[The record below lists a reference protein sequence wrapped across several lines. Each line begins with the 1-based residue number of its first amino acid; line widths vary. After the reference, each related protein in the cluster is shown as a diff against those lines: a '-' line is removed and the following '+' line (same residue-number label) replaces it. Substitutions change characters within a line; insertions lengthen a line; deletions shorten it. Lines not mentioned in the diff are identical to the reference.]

1 MQSDEEREFF
11 SPSFWGKEK
20 KIGFCLGLGRLLP
33 LLAYLQQSLEL
44 HALPDRLEIR
54 VIEEGTLS
62 PPVSPFQSFVEDLKP
77 SFWIPQAA
85 EKAGEPKANFAL
97 LLWEALFGRERS
109 LEGLAIAA
117 LAV

>member
-11 SPSFWGKEK
+11 SSSFWGKEK

-33 LLAYLQQSLEL
+33 VLAYLQQSLEL
-44 HALPDRLEIR
+44 WTLPDRLEIR

-62 PPVSPFQSFVEDLKP
+62 PPVSPFQSFLEDLKP

-85 EKAGEPKANFAL
+85 EKAGDPKANLAL

>member
-1 MQSDEEREFF
+1 MQSDEERRCF

-20 KIGFCLGLGRLLP
+20 KIGFCLGLGYLLP

-44 HALPDRLEIR
+44 QALPDRLEIR

-62 PPVSPFQSFVEDLKP
+62 PPVSPFQSFLEDLEP

-85 EKAGEPKANFAL
+85 EKAGDPKANLAL

>member
-11 SPSFWGKEK
+11 FPSFWGKEK
-20 KIGFCLGLGRLLP
+20 KIGFCPGLGCLLP
-33 LLAYLQQSLEL
+33 VLAHLQQSLEL
-44 HALPDRLEIR
+44 RTLPDQLEIR

-62 PPVSPFQSFVEDLKP
+62 PPVSPFQSFLEDLEP

-85 EKAGEPKANFAL
+85 EKAGDPKANLAL
-97 LLWEALFGRERS
+97 LLWEAFFGRERS